1 NFGIFITGNP
11 PAAGHV
17 IENNLLWF
25 NRSVGIRL
33 DGAAGIVRH
42 NTVTNTGGQ
51 PGSLN
56 GIGIVVNGS
65 VDVID
70 NVVDGVTGDG
80 SVAFTPYGITAG
92 DNNSVGSLIRGN
104 RVRNLTP
111 NGSGSATGIQNRW
124 YGVRLA
130 GVGSVVRGNI
140 VTNTGRL
147 PNAD

>member
-1 NFGIFITGNP
+1 
-11 PAAGHV
+11 
-17 IENNLLWF
+17 
-25 NRSVGIRL
+25 L

-111 NGSGSATGIQNRW
+111 NGSGSATGILVYSIGAW
-124 YGVRLA
+124 VRDNLVGQQSSTNGTGISCGTETRVRDNIVKNYTQGLA
-130 GVGSVVRGNI
+130 GLCDNDTGN
-140 VTNTGRL
+140 V
-147 PNAD
+147 AY